1 MAKAPGKHHRQ
12 GMTLAAFFDRFP
24 DDTAAERYLADARW
38 PDGPRCPHDGC
49 GSANVQMVKSRKPQ
63 PYRCRTC
70 RKHFSV
76 RTNTPM
82 HASNLGFRVW
92 LLAMYLMVTNLKAL
106 AR

>member
-1 MAKAPGKHHRQ
+1 MAKAPGKHHRK

-24 DDTAAERYLADARW
+24 DDAAAERYLADARW

-49 GSANVQMVKSRKPQ
+49 DSANVQIVKSRKPQ

-76 RTNTPM
+76 RTNTISRLLDLE
-82 HASNLGFRVW
+82 ALRVV
-92 LLAMYLMVTNLKAL
+92 LNTAVEHDL
-106 AR
+106 